1 MDRDAVES
9 PDTTLDVDDCWNRIG
24 TRGGDQS
31 CPRLD
36 EYSRCLNC
44 PVFAKNAAVLLDR
57 PLTGADLSAAARLAG
72 AASPSL
78 ATGGPARG
86 ETDETLHSVLAFRVA
101 DEWLALP
108 TGVLRE
114 ITDTRSIHSLPHRR
128 NRAVLGIV
136 NVRGTLRIAVSLAE
150 LLHLDARADQPGTRS
165 GFTRMLVVAHGGEPV
180 VFPVDEVEGVLR
192 FTPSEWVSVPAAVSR
207 ASVTHSRGVF
217 VWRGKAIGLL
227 DEDRLFDSL
236 IRSLR

>member
-1 MDRDAVES
+1 MDRDAVE
-9 PDTTLDVDDCWNRIG
+9 PAATLVDIDDCWNRIG
-24 TRGGDQS
+24 TRGGDHS
-31 CPRLD
+31 CPRLA

-44 PVFAKNAAVLLDR
+44 PVFAKHAALLLDR
-57 PLTGADLSAAARLAG
+57 PLTADDLNAAARGAAG
-72 AASPSL
+72 AKPIAGPGAGLRGDAAEL
-78 ATGGPARG
+78 A
-86 ETDETLHSVLAFRVA
+86 HSVLAFRVA

-114 ITDTRSIHSLPHRR
+114 ITESRTIHSLPHRR
-128 NRAVLGIV
+128 HRAVLGIV

-150 LLHLDARADQPGTRS
+150 LLHLDASAGRQGARS
-165 GFTRMLVVAHGGEPV
+165 GFTRMLVVAYQGDPV

-192 FTPSEWVSVPAAVSR
+192 FTASEWVSVPATVSR
-207 ASVTHSRGVF
+207 AGVAHARGVF